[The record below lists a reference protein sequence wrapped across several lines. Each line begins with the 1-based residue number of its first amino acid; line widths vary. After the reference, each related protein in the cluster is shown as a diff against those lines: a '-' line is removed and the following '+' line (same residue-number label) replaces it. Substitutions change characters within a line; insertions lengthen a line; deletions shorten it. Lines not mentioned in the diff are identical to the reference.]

1 MTVAPSSAEM
11 AAVADIV
18 DALHE
23 IFDAVGIG
31 LGRGQR
37 PPGSLSAAEMAA
49 VETLVRLRG
58 PLSDDPGRLC
68 GPLSDDPGR
77 LCGPLSDDP
86 GRLRADPGRSGRS
99 GCALA
104 ASAGL

>member
-77 LCGPLSDDP
+77 L
-86 GRLRADPGRSGRS
+86 RADPGRSGRS